1 MEQPIAL
8 VTGANKGIGLEIARQ
23 LAGAGMVVLLGARDA
38 QRGAAATA
46 ELRGAG
52 LDVTH
57 VPLDVS
63 DPATVE
69 RAAARIEREYGRLDV
84 LINNA
89 AIGGR
94 SGTPDRLTGSDVREV
109 YEVNVFGVVTTTHA
123 MLPLLRRSKRARI
136 VNVSSAAGSVGMSA
150 DPDGP
155 YAHHNH
161 LSYDSSK
168 SALNAVT
175 VSYARALRAEGILVN
190 AVCPGH
196 CATDLNEHTGP
207 RPAAVGARIAVAMAM
222 AADDGPSG
230 TFQNDDGVLPW

>member
-1 MEQPIAL
+1 MEEPIAL
-8 VTGANKGIGLEIARQ
+8 VTGANKGIGLEVARQ

-38 QRGAAATA
+38 QRGASATA
-46 ELRGAG
+46 QLRGAG

-63 DPATVE
+63 DPASVE
-69 RAAARIEREYGRLDV
+69 RAAAWIEREYGRLDV

-89 AIGGR
+89 ALGGR
-94 SGTPDRLTGSDVREV
+94 WDTPDRLTASDVREV
-109 YEVNVFGVVTTTHA
+109 YEVNVFGAITATHA

-155 YAHHNH
+155 YSYHNL

-196 CATDLNEHTGP
+196 CATDLNGHTGP
-207 RPAAVGARIAVAMAM
+207 RPAAVGARIAVAMATLP
-222 AADDGPSG
+222 DDGPSG